1 MSKNFYSVKIANA
14 DKITA
19 KVHDRLEKMFS
30 NFEEMDEERILHII
44 WLFCFSPEYAWEKN
58 CFPEED
64 FESSIEIV
72 RRELLRM
79 YKYLYPDGWKEL
91 TAALSNDAEKELSK
105 KLSNVENAFY
115 LVRRKLL
122 NSEFS
127 AKKDLERVLFL
138 LSSDEEKYRFGGLS
152 EIGFDKYASNILKDC
167 APEIG
172 KVLAEL
178 YDGYPFE
185 EVTTTE
191 SSDCEIPE
199 EASDETVAEDVKT
212 TAMAKTLENTEE
224 ANLTDNKTDF
234 ERFVECQGA
243 LALLKTAHTEYFKIF
258 DYLLEKGFSREY
270 LMNFLES

>member
-1 MSKNFYSVKIANA
+1 MAKNFYSVKLANA
-14 DKITA
+14 DKITS
-19 KVHDRLEKMFS
+19 KVHDRLEKLFS
-30 NFEEMDEERILHII
+30 FFEEMDEAKILYII
-44 WLFCFSPEYAWEKN
+44 WIFCFSPEYAWEKY

-79 YKYLYPDGWKEL
+79 YKYLYPENWQEL
-91 TAALSNDAEKELSK
+91 TAALSNDSERELSK
-105 KLSNVENAFY
+105 KLSSIENAFY
-115 LVRRKLL
+115 LIRRKLL

-127 AKKDLERVLFL
+127 TKKDFERVLFL
-138 LSSDEEKYRFGGLS
+138 LSSEEEKYRFGGLS

-185 EVTTTE
+185 EATTTE
-191 SSDCEIPE
+191 ISDCETPE
-199 EASDETVAEDVKT
+199 EDSKETVVEEVKT
-212 TAMAKTLENTEE
+212 TAMPKTLENAEDAT
-224 ANLTDNKTDF
+224 LTDNKTDF

-243 LALLKTAHTEYFKIF
+243 LTLLKTAHTEYFKIF